1 MNPPLM
7 DWLRRSPRRQ
17 TLAADLRRQWE
28 ADPQALVRAI
38 VRVEGEANQYATVI
52 ESMGLRVRHAFTLM
66 PALAV
71 IGEAAALLRLAAQPW
86 VIAIELDRAVHTT
99 TDEEAS

>member
-17 TLAADLRRQWE
+17 TLAADLRHQWKT
-28 ADPQALVRAI
+28 DPQTLVRAI
-38 VRVEGEANQYATVI
+38 MRVEKKANQYTTII
-52 ESMGLRVRHAFTLM
+52 ESMGLRVQHAFTLM

>member
-1 MNPPLM
+1 
-7 DWLRRSPRRQ
+7 
-17 TLAADLRRQWE
+17 
-28 ADPQALVRAI
+28 
-38 VRVEGEANQYATVI
+38 
-52 ESMGLRVRHAFTLM
+52 MGLRVRHTFTLM